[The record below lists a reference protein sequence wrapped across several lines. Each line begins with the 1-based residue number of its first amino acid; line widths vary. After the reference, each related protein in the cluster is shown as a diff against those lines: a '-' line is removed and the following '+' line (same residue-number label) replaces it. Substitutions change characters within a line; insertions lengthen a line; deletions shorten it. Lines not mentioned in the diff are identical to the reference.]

1 MKFRYVGYRDK
12 SITLD
17 PASLPSGM
25 VVAMSAEPY
34 EVAEVV
40 IRPTE
45 NPAHRIIRL
54 AAENRNKNNPE
65 KSGPFSYISY
75 DKMIFGLEPDT
86 IASSK
91 PGRFLT
97 GHAL

>member
-12 SITLD
+12 SITLN
-17 PASLPSGM
+17 PASLPSSM
-25 VVAMSAEPY
+25 VIAMAAEPY

-40 IRPTE
+40 IRPSE

-86 IASSK
+86 SRANQQY
-91 PGRFLT
+91 RFPS
-97 GHAL
+97 